1 MELTPKPYIGELP
14 SEHEEFLEIDEWR
27 ERTLAKV
34 LRVVLV
40 LAVIGS
46 IPYTYFAVLRGATP
60 ANFLN
65 GTGIVLMSIALFRKS
80 LPYPVRA
87 LCLVI
92 IPYGM
97 GTATLFM
104 YGTLTLLY
112 LICFPIVTAIFLGSR
127 YAAGAIALAA
137 STLFIGGQFTSW
149 HPVLA
154 GIDSNHPLV
163 LWGLMAFDYS
173 CIASALTLACAILLG
188 KVEMSLKTQK
198 LAAQS
203 VELRQQEITRLKQEL
218 HAMRAWTNQHPPVTP
233 TEIAAKDYA
242 NPFA

>member
-1 MELTPKPYIGELP
+1 MELKPTVYTNEL
-14 SEHEEFLEIDEWR
+14 SSGNEEFLEIDEWR
-27 ERTLAKV
+27 ERTLTRV
-34 LRVVLV
+34 LRLVLV
-40 LAVIGS
+40 LAVVGS
-46 IPYTYFAVLRGATP
+46 FPYTYFAVMRGVTIAT
-60 ANFLN
+60 FLN
-65 GTGIVLMSIALFRKS
+65 GSAIVLMSIALFRKS

-87 LCLVI
+87 LCLVM
-92 IPYGM
+92 IPYGI

-112 LICFPIVTAIFLGSR
+112 LVCFPIVTAIFLGSR

-137 STLFIGGQFTSW
+137 LTLFVGGQFTTW

-154 GIDSNHPLV
+154 GIEANQPLF
-163 LWGLMAFDYS
+163 LWALMAFDYT
-173 CIASALTLACAILLG
+173 CIASALTLACSILLS

-198 LAAQS
+198 LAAHS

-218 HAMRAWTNQHPPVTP
+218 HAMRAWTNQNPPSTP
-233 TEIAAKDYA
+233 TEIAAKEYA